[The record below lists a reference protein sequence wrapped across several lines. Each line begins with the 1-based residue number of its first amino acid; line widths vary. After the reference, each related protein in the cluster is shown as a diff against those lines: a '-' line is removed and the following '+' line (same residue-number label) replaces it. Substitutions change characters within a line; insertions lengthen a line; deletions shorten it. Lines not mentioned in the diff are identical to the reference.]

1 MKITLSDTEIR
12 ALIEEEKHVN
22 LEFEELFSRMKDKNG
37 HKEFDYTISREDGS
51 SFYLIL
57 RQNRKNPLD
66 FSAIFGYSPK
76 ELNTVFKLTRYN
88 GKSHEHRNV
97 LEKEPAFYDFHIHK
111 ATERYQLAGRK
122 EEFYAE
128 ITDRYSNLRSA
139 LRCLIDDCNVSL
151 RNNSQLSLSIT

>member
-1 MKITLSDTEIR
+1 MKITLTHGENQ
-12 ALIEEEKHVN
+12 ALIKEEKYIN
-22 LEFEELFSRMKDKNG
+22 LEFEQLFTRMKDKNG
-37 HKEFDYTISREDGS
+37 HKEFDYTIRRKDGS
-51 SFYLIL
+51 SFLLIL

-66 FSAIFGYSPK
+66 FSAILGYSPK

-97 LEKEPAFYDFHIHK
+97 LEKKPPFYDFHIHI

-128 ITDRYSNLRSA
+128 VTDRYSNLRNA
-139 LRCLIDDCNVSL
+139 LLCLIDDCNVSL
-151 RNNSQLSLSIT
+151 IDNPQMSLSIT

>member
-1 MKITLSDTEIR
+1 MKITLSNGEIR
-12 ALIEEEKHVN
+12 ALIEEKKYVN

-37 HKEFDYTISREDGS
+37 HKEFDYTIPRKDGS
-51 SFYLIL
+51 SFYLKL
-57 RQNRKNPLD
+57 RQNRKDPLD
-66 FSAIFGYSPK
+66 FSAILGYSPK

-97 LEKEPAFYDFHIHK
+97 LDKEPVFYDFHIHI
-111 ATERYQLAGRK
+111 ATERYQLGGRK
-122 EEFYAE
+122 EEAYAE

-151 RNNSQLSLSIT
+151 KENPQTNLQLE

>member
-1 MKITLSDTEIR
+1 MKINLNNREIQELM
-12 ALIEEEKHVN
+12 AEEKKIH

-37 HKEFDYTISREDGS
+37 HKEFDYTIPREDGS
-51 SFYLIL
+51 SFYLKL

-66 FSAIFGYSPK
+66 FSAILGYSPK
-76 ELNTVFKLTRYN
+76 ELNTVFKLIRYN

-97 LEKEPAFYDFHIHK
+97 LEKEDAFYDFHIHR

-122 EEFYAE
+122 EEFFAE
-128 ITDRYSNLRSA
+128 VTDRYSNLRGA

-151 RNNSQLSLSIT
+151 KENPQRSLELT